1 MNVVQDW
8 SNIKKKKRKQNF
20 ASFEKKIDIK
30 GSQRKS

>member
-8 SNIKKKKRKQNF
+8 SNIKKKKQKNF

-30 GSQRKS
+30 GSQRKSW